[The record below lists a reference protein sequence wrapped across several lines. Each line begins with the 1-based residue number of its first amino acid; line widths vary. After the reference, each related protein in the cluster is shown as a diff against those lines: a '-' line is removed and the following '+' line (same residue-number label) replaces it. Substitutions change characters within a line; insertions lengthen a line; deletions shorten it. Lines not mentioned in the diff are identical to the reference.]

1 MHADQIK
8 ISQTGENSIF
18 TVMIAHF
25 RVKRPR
31 RGRIARSLEAIR
43 NEKVAGSNNMER
55 ESDTCNT
62 IENGGKKLCVKYVI
76 ENRLKLGL
84 NKGNKSS

>member
-18 TVMIAHF
+18 TVVIAHF

-31 RGRIARSLEAIR
+31 RGRTDRYVEAIR

-62 IENGGKKLCVKYVI
+62 IENGVKPVRKICDRKQI
-76 ENRLKLGL
+76 ETGIE
-84 NKGNKSS
+84 

>member
-31 RGRIARSLEAIR
+31 RGRTARSLEAIR
-43 NEKVAGSNNMER
+43 NEKVAGSKNMER
-55 ESDTCNT
+55 GSDTCNT
-62 IENGGKKLCVKYVI
+62 IENGGKNCA
-76 ENRLKLGL
+76 
-84 NKGNKSS
+84 